1 MLLAPNIVRLAI
13 DELISQV
20 FNYAIRYFL
29 AFLVVIAVDDDED
42 KLKSINL
49 NKEIV
54 VESLLPSMFLY
65 IVCSLNST

>member
-1 MLLAPNIVRLAI
+1 LAI

-29 AFLVVIAVDDDED
+29 AFLVLLAVDDDED

-54 VESLLPSMFLY
+54 VESLLPSIFLY

>member
-54 VESLLPSMFLY
+54 VESLLPSIFLY